1 MRIRTVVGILSALVA
16 VVLVSFLTHH
26 NKEILT
32 QRFAL
37 GEWTSVSLAT
47 VLVVVFLLG
56 LLPPV
61 TLLVV
66 QHLKQE
72 LAQRRERRM
81 SREEKSRH
89 GSFRRA
95 VDFKIDGQW
104 GKAAAELEAV
114 LAEKPEDFGAL
125 LAYGEV
131 LRCQG
136 RAAEA
141 LEVHRRAS
149 VLYPQSVALL
159 YQMADDYSEIGE
171 EEVSREIRNRIV
183 RDFTGVGLAVQ
194 RRRRN
199 RAMAAGE
206 WREAA
211 RLQDSIEATLA
222 ENEAERELERE
233 RGVRRGLD
241 YQRGLE
247 RLEEDR
253 LPEARDIFRRL
264 LEAEPR
270 FIPASIMLGEA
281 ALLEGTY
288 DTALDEWRR
297 GYETTGSP
305 VFLQRIEDH
314 FIERAEP
321 ARAIETLHQIIDGAD
336 NDLLPRFYLGRLYY
350 RLEMLDEA
358 QRVLAAIGDRVAS
371 SPTYHLLLARIHERR
386 GELGRAVEA
395 YLEALEQAGLTF
407 TEYRCEVCGAEY
419 GDWQDRCE
427 SCGAWNAVD
436 LDFEEE
442 SLTPAEL
449 GIRERPVWA
458 VAAAEESDEEPG
470 EAD

>member
-1 MRIRTVVGILSALVA
+1 MRIRTVVGILFALAA
-16 VVLVSFLTHH
+16 VVLVSFLTQH
-26 NKEILT
+26 NREILA
-32 QRFAL
+32 QRFAV
-37 GEWTSVSLAT
+37 GDWTTVSLAT
-47 VLVVVFLLG
+47 VLVVVFLIG

-61 TLLVV
+61 TLLVI
-66 QHLKQE
+66 QHLKRE
-72 LAQRRERRM
+72 LAERRERRM
-81 SREEKSRH
+81 SRQEESRH

-95 VDFKIDGQW
+95 VDFKLDGQW
-104 GKAAAELEAV
+104 GKAAAELESV
-114 LAEKPEDFGAL
+114 LADKPEDFAAL
-125 LAYGEV
+125 LNYGEV

-159 YQMADDYSEIGE
+159 YQMADDYAEVGD
-171 EEVSREIRNRIV
+171 EEVSREIRNRIL
-183 RDFTGVGLAVQ
+183 RDFPGVGLAVQ

-199 RAMAAGE
+199 HAMAEGD

-222 ENEAERELERE
+222 ENDAEPELERE
-233 RGVRRGLD
+233 RRIRLGLD
-241 YQRGLE
+241 YQRGLA
-247 RLEEDR
+247 RLEDER
-253 LPEARDIFRRL
+253 VAEAEEIFRRL
-264 LEAEPR
+264 LEEEPR

-281 ALLEGTY
+281 ALVGGADDAALE
-288 DTALDEWRR
+288 EWQR
-297 GYETTGSP
+297 GYESTGSP

-321 ARAIETLHQIIDGAD
+321 ARAIETLHRIIDTAD

-358 QRVLAAIGDRVAS
+358 QRTLTSIADRVAS
-371 SPTYHLLLARIHERR
+371 SPTYHLLTARIHERR

-395 YLEALEQAGLTF
+395 YLSALEQAGLMS
-407 TEYRCEVCGAEY
+407 TEYRCEACGAVY
-419 GDWQDRCE
+419 RDWRDRCD

-442 SLTPAEL
+442 RLTPAEL
-449 GIRERPVWA
+449 GIRERPVWS
-458 VAAAEESDEEPG
+458 VTE
-470 EAD
+470 EADDELGDLA

>member
-1 MRIRTVVGILSALVA
+1 MRIRTVVGILFALAA
-16 VVLVSFLTHH
+16 VVLVSFLSQY
-26 NKEILT
+26 NREILG

-47 VLVVVFLLG
+47 VLVVTFLVG

-66 QHLKQE
+66 QHLKRE
-72 LAQRRERRM
+72 LAERRERRM
-81 SREEKSRH
+81 SRQEESRH

-95 VDFKIDGQW
+95 LDYKVDGQW
-104 GKAAAELEAV
+104 GKAAAELESV
-114 LAEKPEDFGAL
+114 LADKPEDFAAL

-136 RAAEA
+136 RVTEA

-159 YQMADDYSEIGE
+159 YQMADDYAEAGD
-171 EEVSREIRNRIV
+171 EEVSREIRNRIL
-183 RDFTGVGLAVQ
+183 RDFPGVGLAVQ

-199 RAMAAGE
+199 QAIAEGA

-211 RLQDSIEATLA
+211 RLQDSIEATLR

-233 RGVRRGLD
+233 RGIRLGLD
-241 YQRGLE
+241 YQRGLA
-247 RLEEDR
+247 RLEDDR
-253 LPEARDIFRRL
+253 VAEAEEIFRRL
-264 LEAEPR
+264 LEEEPR

-281 ALLEGTY
+281 ALAGGS
-288 DTALDEWRR
+288 DDAALGEWRR
-297 GYETTGSP
+297 GYDLTGSP

-321 ARAIETLHQIIDGAD
+321 ARAIETLHRIIDSAE
-336 NDLLPRFYLGRLYY
+336 NDLLPHFYLGRLYY

-358 QRVLAAIGDRVAS
+358 QRILASIADRVAT
-371 SPTYHLLLARIHERR
+371 SPTYHLLMARIHQRR
-386 GELGRAVEA
+386 GELGRAVET
-395 YLEALEQAGLTF
+395 YLEALEQAGLLS
-407 TEYRCEVCGAEY
+407 TEYRCEVCGADY
-419 GDWQDRCE
+419 RDWRDRCE
-427 SCGAWNAVD
+427 SCGAWNSVD

-449 GIRERPVWA
+449 GIRERPVWS
-458 VAAAEESDEEPG
+458 VVEEADEDFG
-470 EAD
+470 EAG

>member
-1 MRIRTVVGILSALVA
+1 MRIRTVVGILFALAA
-16 VVLVSFLTHH
+16 VVLVSFLTQY
-26 NKEILT
+26 NREILS

-47 VLVVVFLLG
+47 VLVVTFLIG

-66 QHLKQE
+66 QRLKQE
-72 LAQRRERRM
+72 LAERRERRM
-81 SREEKSRH
+81 SREEESRH

-95 VDFKIDGQW
+95 IDYKLDGQW

-114 LAEKPEDFGAL
+114 LAEKPEDFAAL
-125 LAYGEV
+125 LNYGEV

-159 YQMADDYSEIGE
+159 YQMADDYAEAGE
-171 EEVSREIRNRIV
+171 EKVSHEIRNRIL
-183 RDFTGVGLAVQ
+183 RDFPGVGLAVQ

-199 RAMAAGE
+199 AAIAEGE

-211 RLQDSIEATLA
+211 RLQDSIETTLR
-222 ENEAERELERE
+222 ENDARAELERE
-233 RGVRRGLD
+233 RGIRLGLD
-241 YQRGLE
+241 YQRGLA

-253 LPEARDIFRRL
+253 VAEAEEIFRRL
-264 LEAEPR
+264 LEEEER
-270 FIPASIMLGEA
+270 FIPAWIMLGEA
-281 ALLEGTY
+281 ALLGGS
-288 DTALDEWRR
+288 DDAALEEWKR
-297 GYETTGSP
+297 GYEATGSP

-321 ARAIETLHQIIDGAD
+321 ARAIETLHRIIDSAD

-358 QRVLAAIGDRVAS
+358 QRVLASIADRVAS

-386 GELGRAVEA
+386 GELGRAA
-395 YLEALEQAGLTF
+395 ASYLRTLEQAGLMS
-407 TEYRCEVCGAEY
+407 TEYRCEVCDAEY
-419 GDWQDRCE
+419 RDWRDRCE
-427 SCGAWNAVD
+427 SCGGWNSVD

-442 SLTPAEL
+442 SLTPSEL
-449 GIRERPVWA
+449 GIRERPVWS
-458 VAAAEESDEEPG
+458 VAEDNDEELG
-470 EAD
+470 DLA